1 MKKSIILTTLCAIAA
16 SSAFAEKVQ
25 MLATGSTDGTP
36 TWTYYVASGDHAK
49 GSPYD
54 FATLGID
61 KGFLYIQDNVK
72 ITSIPDNNGNG
83 NKFIDLRF
91 ITTSTEETSTLD
103 LGGNTLYRTNL
114 NDANRTYIINSTNAK
129 DGGTHILKNG
139 TIQTDSTTTG
149 VTKTQIAIGN
159 GAIDFHLG
167 DADATES
174 TINTTLNA
182 SGTDVTVQK
191 FNDSVAA
198 TFTIEKDAKLTGKS
212 FTTNS
217 QITSYIK
224 GTLEVTGASTFN
236 NSVTI
241 SGSISGETAKFNST
255 ATINEGGEVITT
267 GGHMNFYNN
276 TTIAGTVDVTN
287 SSYAVYFHGGEST
300 LTSTGSLSA
309 AQIRIQEGAKL
320 TLQNKFMHLGNNGG
334 VGLYGKNVTL
344 VLDGVDVLDAS
355 AGRQISLNAA
365 DTAGTTVIVQKS
377 NHIKWFGITQHTDD
391 TAAGSSQ
398 QLTVN
403 LAGTASEGRAL
414 LELNQMFAKVGS
426 GSGHGNNWIGSTL
439 LGATFEFTNFDN
451 GDLWFAADYVND
463 DTNGWQAD
471 FEKIKING
479 EVVFTSQEDFNNKWM
494 WEAAQ
499 INNRDGYYLISKTA
513 VPEPAEWAAIFG
525 AVALGFAMY
534 RHRK

>member
-49 GSPYD
+49 DSPYD

-61 KGFLYIQDNVK
+61 KGFLYIKDNVK
-72 ITSIPDNNGNG
+72 ITSLPDNNDNG

-91 ITTSTEETSTLD
+91 ITTSTGETSTLD

-114 NDANRTYIINSTNAK
+114 NDASRTYVINSTNAK
-129 DGGTHILKNG
+129 GGGTHILKNG

-182 SGTDVTVQK
+182 SGTDITVQK
-191 FNDSVAA
+191 FNDSIAA

-212 FTTNS
+212 FTANAE
-217 QITSYIK
+217 IASYIK
-224 GTLEVTGASTFN
+224 GKLEVTGASTFN
-236 NSVTI
+236 NNVTI
-241 SGSISGETAKFNST
+241 SGSVSGDTATFKGVT
-255 ATINEGGEVITT
+255 TINEGGEVITT
-267 GGHMNFYNN
+267 GGNINFYNSA
-276 TTIAGTVDVTN
+276 TIAGTVDVTS
-287 SSYAVYFHGGEST
+287 SSYVVYFHGGESV

-309 AQIRIQEGAKL
+309 AQIRMQEGAKL
-320 TLQNKFMHLGNNGG
+320 TLQNKFTHLGTGGG

-344 VLDGVDVLDAS
+344 VLDGVDVLDVN

-365 DTAGTTVIVQKS
+365 DTTGTTVIVQKS
-377 NHIKWFGITQHTDD
+377 NHIKWFGITQHKDD
-391 TAAGSSQ
+391 TATGSSQ

-414 LELNQMFAKVGS
+414 LELNQMFANVDS
-426 GSGHGNNWIGSTL
+426 AHGNDWNGSML

-451 GDLWFAADYVND
+451 GDLWFSKKYVED

-471 FEKIKING
+471 FAKVKING
-479 EVVFTSQEDFNNKWM
+479 EVVFTTQEDFDNNWK

-499 INNRDGYYLISKTA
+499 IDGRDGYYLISKTA
-513 VPEPAEWAAIFG
+513 VPEPAEWATIFG
-525 AVALGFAMY
+525 AIALGFAMY
-534 RHRK
+534 RRRK